1 MATPSLNFQT
11 QEEKMN
17 AYSLGHYV
25 PSEFA
30 IKLEP
35 AGEDNVP
42 TSAGTF
48 MLRRALYF
56 SKSVN
61 ALFAGE
67 QQRIKT
73 LEDAEH

>member
-1 MATPSLNFQT
+1 
-11 QEEKMN
+11 MN
-17 AYSLGHYV
+17 AHPVGNYV
-25 PSEFA
+25 PSDFT

-35 AGEDNVP
+35 AGGNNVP

-61 ALFAGE
+61 SIFVGE
-67 QQRIKT
+67 RGGKRIKT
-73 LEDAEH
+73 LLEEAAH